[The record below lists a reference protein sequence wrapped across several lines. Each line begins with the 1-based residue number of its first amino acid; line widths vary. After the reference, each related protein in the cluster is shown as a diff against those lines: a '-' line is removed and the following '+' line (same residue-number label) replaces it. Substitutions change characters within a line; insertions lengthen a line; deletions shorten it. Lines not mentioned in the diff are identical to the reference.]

1 MAKAFGQAAFQAME
15 EQVRTTMS
23 FFTEAMRMF
32 SPFSQTRGEGKVEVS
47 KPDEKAENGSDL
59 DALKRQMA
67 DMQAKLD
74 ALSRK

>member
-1 MAKAFGQAAFQAME
+1 ME
-15 EQVRTTMS
+15 EQVRTNMS

-32 SPFSQTRGEGKVEVS
+32 SPFAPGRGDAKGETVKGEPKVEN
-47 KPDEKAENGSDL
+47 AGDL

>member
-1 MAKAFGQAAFQAME
+1 MMKNGSGQPAKADGVKADGE
-15 EQVRTTMS
+15 KD
-23 FFTEAMRMF
+23 EAK
-32 SPFSQTRGEGKVEVS
+32 PEG
-47 KPDEKAENGSDL
+47 AGDL